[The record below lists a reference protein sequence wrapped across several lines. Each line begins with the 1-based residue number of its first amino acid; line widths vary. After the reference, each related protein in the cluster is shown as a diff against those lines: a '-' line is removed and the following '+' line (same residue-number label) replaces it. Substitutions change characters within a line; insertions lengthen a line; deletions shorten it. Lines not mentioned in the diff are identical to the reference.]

1 MDAWCAEGL
10 EAVIGDALAALGG
23 FPLVVGVYPPLVRL
37 IGAGPLAVFVDLVP
51 RLGAQDVVHVLDLV
65 VAPDGVVDA
74 RPAQR
79 LERVVRVRQGDPAA
93 SVQVRQQRLVG
104 KVHVGGVGLHVV
116 EDLAV
121 QDGRGVDDLKAAV
134 HEAEGA
140 DGGVG
145 GDGLGAVRV
154 VVLRGEGA
162 VPGHPVPGVVRLGEG
177 VADAGVAGG
186 EDATAGSG
194 VARLAKCTGVVE
206 LEIHELVHVD
216 ADEHVRVELDD
227 AGVLDEGEGGELAPA
242 VVEARVVGVVLG
254 GGGEEVGD
262 ALGGDAAGGE
272 GGEARLGE
280 GVGVEGEERVGGSD
294 GAEGVG
300 EREEAREVVEVGD
313 ERGPDC
319 WGAACQLGC
328 DVLSLSLCVCLS
340 LLFFP
345 PSVLRPHAP
354 RMSVVT
360 FVRVDGPRAPL
371 LLLLLLLPLLRHG
384 SSSRFGCSGPKSGR
398 VRR

>member
-1 MDAWCAEGL
+1 M
-10 EAVIGDALAALGG
+10 
-23 FPLVVGVYPPLVRL
+23 
-37 IGAGPLAVFVDLVP
+37 
-51 RLGAQDVVHVLDLV
+51 
-65 VAPDGVVDA
+65 
-74 RPAQR
+74 
-79 LERVVRVRQGDPAA
+79 
-93 SVQVRQQRLVG
+93 
-104 KVHVGGVGLHVV
+104 V

-121 QDGRGVDDLKAAV
+121 QDGRGVDDLEAAV

-194 VARLAKCTGVVE
+194 VARLAECTGVVE

-328 DVLSLSLCVCLS
+328 DVLSFSLSLYHHSRRPSSSSSLFSPLS
-340 LLFFP
+340 PSNP
-345 PSVLRPHAP
+345 PSAP